1 MAPLQAKHIE
11 ACLGCH
17 QNLADAEVAREHSKH
32 GAEVSCLDCHM
43 PRIVQ
48 GVSSLLRTHRIGSPT
63 EVSMLEESVNACN
76 LCHLD
81 RSVTWTA
88 QELNKGYNKSLD
100 LALLDEEPAALQW
113 LGSEVRIHRLTVA
126 GALGISPLG
135 RQYLPQLLEKLND
148 PVAYDRLRYLW
159 AVEEAL
165 GRRLSEAEFSVMG
178 TPEWRRNQA
187 IRLSKELKREAFKK
201 SSGQL

>member
-1 MAPLQAKHIE
+1 
-11 ACLGCH
+11 
-17 QNLADAEVAREHSKH
+17 
-32 GAEVSCLDCHM
+32 M

-63 EVSMLEESVNACN
+63 DPAMLEEGVNACN

-81 RSVTWTA
+81 RSVRWTA
-88 QELNKGYNKSLD
+88 QELNEGYGKSLD
-100 LALLDEEPAALQW
+100 LDLLDDTPAALYW
-113 LGSEVRIHRLTVA
+113 LESEVRIHRLTVA

-135 RQYLPQLLEKLND
+135 REYLPKLVEMLND

-159 AVEEAL
+159 AVEEVL
-165 GRRLSEAEFSVMG
+165 GRRLEEAEFSVMG

-187 IRLSKELKREAFKK
+187 IRLSKQLKTKSFKK
-201 SSGQL
+201 TSSDLPSAL